1 MQANVKLG
9 RIFGIPVGLHVSWF
23 LIFGLVTWSLA
34 AGYFPA
40 EYPALPAATYWL
52 LGALT
57 SVLFFGSVLLH
68 ELGHSVVALRNG
80 IAVRG
85 ITLFIFGGVAQ
96 IDREPDTAGAEFRI
110 AVAGP
115 ATSLALA
122 ALFGALWLLDR
133 PIPHLAAPTMWLA
146 RINLMLAAFNLIPG
160 FPLDGGRVLRAIVW
174 QITGSFQQANQ
185 VASISGQVVAAG
197 FIGVGVFIVLGG
209 NLFNGLWLIF
219 IGWFL
224 QNAAAATYAQASLKE
239 QLRGVKVGQLMS
251 HDHPRVPTYMSLQD
265 VIEDQILATG
275 QRCFLV
281 VDDGHLVGVLGLR
294 DVAAVSK
301 AARAGTTVAQVM
313 VPWERLSLVSPETE
327 LMDALQLMDD
337 RQVAQLPVAV
347 GDQVLGMISREHVL
361 HYIRTRS
368 ELKV

>member
-1 MQANVKLG
+1 MQTDVKLG
-9 RIFGIPVGLHVSWF
+9 RILGIPVGLHASWF
-23 LIFGLVTWSLA
+23 LIFILVTWSLA
-34 AGYFPA
+34 SGYFPA
-40 EYPALPAATYWL
+40 EYPSLPRATHWL

-96 IDREPDTAGAEFRI
+96 IDREPETAGAEFRI
-110 AVAGP
+110 AIAGP

-122 ALFGALWLLDR
+122 ALFGALWLLDQ
-133 PIPHLAAPTMWLA
+133 PIPYLAAPTMWLA
-146 RINLMLAAFNLIPG
+146 RINLILAAFNLIPG

-174 QITGSFQQANQ
+174 QATGSFQQASQ
-185 VASISGQVVAAG
+185 VANLSGQVVAVG

-224 QNAAAATYAQASLKE
+224 QNAAAATYAQASLRE
-239 QLRGVKVGQLMS
+239 QLRGVKVGQIMLREY
-251 HDHPRVPTYMSLQD
+251 PRVSTQTSLQD
-265 VIEDQILATG
+265 VIENQILATG

-294 DVAAVSK
+294 DVAAVPK
-301 AARAGTTVAQVM
+301 PARASTTVAQVM
-313 VPWERLSLVSPETE
+313 VPWERLSLVSPEAE

-337 RQVAQLPVAV
+337 RQVAHLPVAV
-347 GDQVLGMISREHVL
+347 GDQVLGMISREQVL
-361 HYIRTRS
+361 HYIRLRS

>member
-1 MQANVKLG
+1 MQVNIKLG
-9 RIFGIPVGLHVSWF
+9 RIFGIPVGLHASWF

-34 AGYFPA
+34 LGYFPA
-40 EYPALPAATYWL
+40 EYPALSPAAYWL

-57 SVLFFGSVLLH
+57 SILFFGSVLLH
-68 ELGHSVVALRNG
+68 ELGHSLVALRNG

-96 IDREPDTAGAEFRI
+96 IGQEPDTPGAEFRI
-110 AVAGP
+110 AIAGP
-115 ATSLALA
+115 LTSLGLAL
-122 ALFGALWLLDR
+122 LFGALWLLDR
-133 PIPHLAAPTMWLA
+133 PIPYLAAPTMWLA
-146 RINLMLAAFNLIPG
+146 RINLILAAFNLIPG

-174 QITGSFQQANQ
+174 QITGSFQRANQ

-224 QNAAAATYAQASLKE
+224 QNAAAATYAQAGLKE
-239 QLRGVKVGQLMS
+239 QLRGITVGQLMTR
-251 HDHPRVPTYMSLQD
+251 DHPRVSTGASLQE
-265 VIEDQILATG
+265 VIEDQILASG

-281 VDDGHLVGVLGLR
+281 VDDGHLVGVLSLR
-294 DVAAVSK
+294 DVAAVPK
-301 AARAGTTVAQVM
+301 AERGSTTVAQAM
-313 VPWERLSLVSPETE
+313 VPWERLSRVSPDTE
-327 LMDALQLMDD
+327 LMDALQEMDD
-337 RQVAQLPVAV
+337 RQVAQLPVVV
-347 GDQVLGMISREHVL
+347 GDRVLGMISREHLL
-361 HYIRTRS
+361 HYVRIRS

>member
-9 RIFGIPVGLHVSWF
+9 RIFGIPVGLHTSWF
-23 LIFGLVTWSLA
+23 LIFALVTWSLA

-40 EYPALPAATYWL
+40 EYPALPRTTYWL

-110 AVAGP
+110 AIAGP

-122 ALFGALWLLDR
+122 ALFGVLWLLDR
-133 PIPHLAAPTMWLA
+133 PIAHLAAPTMWLA
-146 RINLMLAAFNLIPG
+146 RINLALAAFNLIPG

-174 QITGSFQQANQ
+174 QITGSFQKANQ
-185 VASISGQVVAAG
+185 VANISGQVAAAG
-197 FIGVGVFIVLGG
+197 FIGVGVFIILGG

-251 HDHPRVPTYMSLQD
+251 HDHPRVSTHMSLQD
-265 VIEDQILATG
+265 VIEDQILTTG

-294 DVAAVSK
+294 DVAAVPK
-301 AARAGTTVAQVM
+301 TARANTRVAQVM